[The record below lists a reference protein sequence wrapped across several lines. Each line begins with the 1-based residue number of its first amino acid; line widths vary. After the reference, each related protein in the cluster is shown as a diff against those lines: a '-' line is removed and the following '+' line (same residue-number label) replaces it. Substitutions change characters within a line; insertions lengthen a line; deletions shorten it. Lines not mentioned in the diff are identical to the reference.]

1 MLNRRK
7 YTVDGHAWNTMLEM
21 ELESLR
27 RGFVFSEGGFAKRGR
42 TPPTPNTL
50 GTGLLNAGTENMGKP
65 KKR

>member
-7 YTVDGHAWNTMLEM
+7 YTGDGHAWNAMLEM

-27 RGFVFSEGGFAKRGR
+27 RGFVFWEGGFAKRVVR
-42 TPPTPNTL
+42 TNPPNPLVTV
-50 GTGLLNAGTENMGKP
+50 LLSAATENMGKP